1 MDQTPDRK
9 EELIEKLKNFD
20 SEHDFWLKRIRL
32 MIGRL
37 VMRVGGNPI
46 SRWMIANVTTQ
57 ILAFLIVRF
66 KALGIEKGKDAL
78 DIAYNWQKLAAFLR
92 IPLEVESASSERVV
106 LVHHECTMGLEPCE
120 RANKVCQST
129 MNMDKALIRR
139 LGGKISVLHT
149 IAGGA
154 GECRYIIEKADGK

>member
-1 MDQTPDRK
+1 MKDFSGELDKKMDQTPDRK
-9 EELIEKLKNFD
+9 DELIEKLKNFD

-66 KALGIEKGKDAL
+66 KALGIEKGKDE
-78 DIAYNWQKLAAFLR
+78 QKYFEPAAFWGQ
-92 IPLEVESASSERVV
+92 ASSQMSE
-106 LVHHECTMGLEPCE
+106 
-120 RANKVCQST
+120 Q
-129 MNMDKALIRR
+129 
-139 LGGKISVLHT
+139 
-149 IAGGA
+149 
-154 GECRYIIEKADGK
+154 